1 MSSMIII
8 LVVVVAKW
16 QLLGP
21 CLQSAVCKLTCSGKH
36 FIGQASIKQPGLGG
50 KYVNLKHSVLIAVV
64 HLY

>member
-21 CLQSAVCKLTCSGKH
+21 CLQSAVCKLTCSGRTFH
-36 FIGQASIKQPGLGG
+36 QQVLRG
-50 KYVNLKHSVLIAVV
+50 KCVNLKLSVHMTVM
-64 HLY
+64 HFY

>member
-21 CLQSAVCKLTCSGKH
+21 CLQSAVCKLTCSG
-36 FIGQASIKQPGLGG
+36 AYDCYAL
-50 KYVNLKHSVLIAVV
+50 L
-64 HLY
+64 LY